1 MRLPSSRLLLVVG
14 PAAALA
20 SVDQIVKA
28 TVQTPWWAYHHRSPG
43 WVVLSMALLIGAV
56 LLTLVPSRL
65 VAVAAG
71 VMSGG
76 ALGNLVSARWDGRW
90 VPNPLVIGN
99 VKHGFAFNLADVF
112 LILGNLLLMSALIVF
127 TLHHRERLA
136 QPRAW
141 ERALLRQLHLGR

>member
-28 TVQTPWWAYHHRSPG
+28 TMHTPWWAFHHRSAG
-43 WVVLSMALLIGAV
+43 WVILSMALLIGAV
-56 LLTLVPSRL
+56 LLALVPSRL

-76 ALGNLVSARWDGRW
+76 ALGNLVSARWDGNW
-90 VPNPLVIGN
+90 VPNPLVIDPYG
-99 VKHGFAFNLADVF
+99 HGFAFNLADVF
-112 LILGNLLLMSALIVF
+112 FMLGNLLLMTALIVF
-127 TLHHRERLA
+127 TVHHRERLA
-136 QPRAW
+136 PPRA
-141 ERALLRQLHLGR
+141 